1 MRLSAPRI
9 RSIASEIVREGMLI
23 GANGRSGTG
32 CGCVWYLVLV
42 VVEKK
47 FVDLIV
53 DVARQSRD
61 RSCILINNQ
70 I

>member
-1 MRLSAPRI
+1 
-9 RSIASEIVREGMLI
+9 MLI